1 LERLGTTVV
10 DALVV
15 VDGLEAERE
24 KKENIYLIE

>member
-1 LERLGTTVV
+1 LERLGTTAV

-15 VDGLEAERE
+15 VDGLEASRE

>member
-24 KKENIYLIE
+24 KKENVYLTE